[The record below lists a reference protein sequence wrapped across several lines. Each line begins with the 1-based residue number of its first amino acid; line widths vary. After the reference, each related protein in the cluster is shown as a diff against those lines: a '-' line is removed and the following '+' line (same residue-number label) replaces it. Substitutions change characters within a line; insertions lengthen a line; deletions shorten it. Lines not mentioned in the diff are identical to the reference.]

1 MGAKVSVDSASL
13 MNKGLELIEAHH
25 LFGLPASQL
34 DVLVH
39 PQSIVHALVR
49 YRDGGVVAGLSTA
62 DMRIPI
68 AHCLGWPGRME
79 WPAPRLDLAQMG
91 SLTFEAPDLERFP
104 ALSLARAALLAGGA
118 APTVLNAANEVAVAA
133 FLAGRLPFNSIVPSV
148 ARVMELPAARSLAE
162 PKTISESLT
171 IDHIARKYA
180 AEALLEFAVKAS

>member
-1 MGAKVSVDSASL
+1 MG
-13 MNKGLELIEAHH
+13 
-25 LFGLPASQL
+25 
-34 DVLVH
+34 
-39 PQSIVHALVR
+39 
-49 YRDGGVVAGLSTA
+49 
-62 DMRIPI
+62 
-68 AHCLGWPGRME
+68 
-79 WPAPRLDLAQMG
+79 WPAPRLDLSQIG

-133 FLAGRLPFNSIVPSV
+133 FLGGRLPFNSIVPTV
-148 ARVMELPAARSLAE
+148 ARVMELPAAGDLAE